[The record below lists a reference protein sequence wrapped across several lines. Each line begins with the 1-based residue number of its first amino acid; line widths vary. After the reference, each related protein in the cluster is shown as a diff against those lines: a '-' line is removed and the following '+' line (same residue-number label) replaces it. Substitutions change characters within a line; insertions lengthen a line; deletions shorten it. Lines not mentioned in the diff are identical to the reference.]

1 MGSNSVRSDLKKI
14 TSAFEKISLESW
26 EAFAN
31 SCQCIQISK
40 SADGRGL
47 STGADIDFFLTNQFL
62 PEEMGG
68 DFEKFHKGE
77 ADVKIAGI
85 PASFKTLRTKGDLAL
100 SWSKNPTH
108 KKDGTPSID
117 REFLTDPL
125 PMIVYVRES
134 GRWWKNAP
142 ANPSSNS
149 YTWNQKICS
158 GIYVANLS
166 EASKYLILKSNNKSD
181 SIIDSQGMFRIL
193 VDAKRGGNFIE
204 IPDPDGRF
212 RRMRFV
218 FEE

>member
-1 MGSNSVRSDLKKI
+1 MGLPSVRGDLKKI
-14 TSAFEKISLESW
+14 TSSFEKISLESW
-26 EAFAN
+26 EIFAN

-62 PEEMGG
+62 PEKMGS

-85 PASFKTLRTKGDLAL
+85 PASFKTLRTRGDLAL

-108 KKDGTPSID
+108 KKDGSPSID
-117 REFLTDPL
+117 REFLENPL

-134 GRWWKNAP
+134 GRWWKNGP

-149 YTWNQKICS
+149 YIWNQKIRS
-158 GIYVANLS
+158 GIYVADLS
-166 EASKYLILKSNNKSD
+166 EASNYLTLKSNNKSD
-181 SIIDSQGMFRIL
+181 SIIDSKDMFRIL
-193 VDAKRGGNFIE
+193 VDAKRSGNFIE
-204 IPDPDGRF
+204 IPEPDGRF
-212 RRMRFV
+212 NKMSFV
-218 FEE
+218 FE